1 MLSLVAL
8 RYKGHSCIMGSTGC
22 LNFYRSVNNEMENK
36 NCLNF
41 TYEQLT
47 TVALARGITAAV
59 CCGIL
64 FVVLIA
70 LLILA
75 VVNCQRVCGTVV
87 KRLAIGLTA
96 FNVLYQL
103 TLALNLQHYY
113 NPGFE
118 NFCEADGFFD
128 QYLGGVQLLFT
139 LAISLVLFFKVAAV
153 ASSWERFDACYKK
166 VKMCT
171 LTCCSKEI
179 NKAEIALFASVF
191 IIPLLFDWIP
201 FTTHSYGPSGVVCWI
216 RSLDNDCNK
225 EKAGFWE
232 QVWLGGVPFG
242 LVTLITL
249 GLFVT
254 SICLLSCASKNIKA
268 LAKMG
273 ITDSFFSLTCLSFVL
288 LLSPLQM
295 IAYFIY
301 FRFGFWAI
309 LNSVSIPLIGILIP
323 ITVLIVIHLPLSSM
337 IVYACCKHQ
346 KRSGH
351 RECDQDV
358 EQATLHGSSNWS
370 LLHQPSQTT
379 WSSPHSSNDSEN
391 LSLVRDK
398 KPQNYGTAS
407 I

>member
-1 MLSLVAL
+1 
-8 RYKGHSCIMGSTGC
+8 MGSTGC

-64 FVVLIA
+64 SVVLIA

-103 TLALNLQHYY
+103 TLALHLQHYY

-179 NKAEIALFASVF
+179 NKVEIALFASVF

-232 QVWLGGVPFG
+232 QIWLGGVPFG